1 MFSWYFP
8 HPYSVD
14 LQPYNETAYSMFLSN
29 DYNSD
34 GVITLAELESSFDK
48 YDANGKRLTEASV
61 LIAFRNG
68 QSMPSVP

>member
-1 MFSWYFP
+1 
-8 HPYSVD
+8 
-14 LQPYNETAYSMFLSN
+14 MFLSN